1 MTFVANVWSFLF
13 DCGRPITL
21 LSLKNIP
28 GTHKYAVTRVA
39 QIVALIF
46 WILLKQNLVDK
57 VLWYEKFFLVLPN
70 KYYSFVG

>member
-1 MTFVANVWSFLF
+1 MTFVANAWSFLF

-21 LSLKNIP
+21 LSPKNIP

-39 QIVALIF
+39 QIVAQIF
-46 WILLKQNLVDK
+46 RVVMKLNLVDK
-57 VLWYEKFFLVLPN
+57 VLWYMKFFLVLPN